1 MERKSWSIKKS
12 LGNSASHKFKEGP
25 HKRSSLIHAPS
36 FLVSPTHLSGW
47 ARPNSNPRR
56 RVLRKQG
63 HEARAERAICT
74 LYFQT
79 EKIHRHQELRSQIIA
94 EGMPA
99 CQVFLQRWLPP
110 EEQRQ
115 VNYLW
120 LDLLGLF
127 LEKCQRLIP
136 LQLFPCRAPTI
147 ATKSA
152 NKCKKK
158 KKGRRIVTTA
168 FDRGT
173 FWRLCPC
180 EEHRGET
187 VSWKTKAI
195 TSEWFK
201 SQIFNIITISRFS
214 LYAWFIPVSS
224 VKFSTWHVTVLCQDE
239 NASNGHSLW
248 RRKKE

>member
-36 FLVSPTHLSGW
+36 FLVSPTHLSGR

-158 KKGRRIVTTA
+158 KKKRAGELWLQPLI
-168 FDRGT
+168 
-173 FWRLCPC
+173 
-180 EEHRGET
+180 EEH
-187 VSWKTKAI
+187 
-195 TSEWFK
+195 SEDCVHVRNTEGKQWAGKLKQLPLNGSNLK
-201 SQIFNIITISRFS
+201 SLI
-214 LYAWFIPVSS
+214 
-224 VKFSTWHVTVLCQDE
+224 
-239 NASNGHSLW
+239 
-248 RRKKE
+248 